1 MSGKAKPQ
9 KHTAK
14 EIAMKAH
21 EAKMKKGGR
30 GGGEY
35 GLEKRKAPKEGK
47 RNIVKTISTPSDIEE
62 LKEQLGGLSE
72 INGNFIISNST
83 PQKKTF
89 FQNIKSV
96 LKGKKN
102 EK

>member
-30 GGGEY
+30 GGGED
-35 GLEKRKAPKEGK
+35 GLEKRKAPKYFYQ
-47 RNIVKTISTPSDIEE
+47 VHY
-62 LKEQLGGLSE
+62 LLYHA
-72 INGNFIISNST
+72 
-83 PQKKTF
+83 TF
-89 FQNIKSV
+89 H
-96 LKGKKN
+96 
-102 EK
+102 

>member
-30 GGGEY
+30 GGGED
-35 GLEKRKAPKEGK
+35 GLEKRKAPNEGK
-47 RNIVKTISTPSDIEE
+47 RNIFIKCTICFTMQPSVKSMGIHYESKHPKEDWETIKANYEAEFNSQIESST
-62 LKEQLGGLSE
+62 
-72 INGNFIISNST
+72 T
-83 PQKKTF
+83 KK
-89 FQNIKSV
+89 
-96 LKGKKN
+96 
-102 EK
+102 

>member
-30 GGGEY
+30 GGGED
-35 GLEKRKAPKEGK
+35 GLEKKKEK
-47 RNIVKTISTPSDIEE
+47 YFYQVHY
-62 LKEQLGGLSE
+62 LLYHA
-72 INGNFIISNST
+72 
-83 PQKKTF
+83 TF
-89 FQNIKSV
+89 R
-96 LKGKKN
+96 
-102 EK
+102 

>member
-30 GGGEY
+30 GGGED

-47 RNIVKTISTPSDIEE
+47 RNI
-62 LKEQLGGLSE
+62 
-72 INGNFIISNST
+72 FIKCNLQSSPWEFIMKANT
-83 PQKKTF
+83 QKK
-89 FQNIKSV
+89 I
-96 LKGKKN
+96 GKQSKRTM
-102 EK
+102 KQSSIHK

>member
-30 GGGEY
+30 GED
-35 GLEKRKAPKEGK
+35 GLEKRKATQRRKEK
-47 RNIVKTISTPSDIEE
+47 YFYQVHY
-62 LKEQLGGLSE
+62 LLYHA
-72 INGNFIISNST
+72 
-83 PQKKTF
+83 TF
-89 FQNIKSV
+89 R
-96 LKGKKN
+96 
-102 EK
+102 